1 MNRFRMAVA
10 TLGLVTA
17 ILVPSMR
24 AGETDKE
31 TRMTINGP
39 LQVQD
44 TLLAPGQ
51 YVFRLTEPDISHSV
65 VSIFSA
71 DGTRL
76 EGIVIGWSTYRADAG
91 DEKMF
96 TISQPQ
102 GDQPAKL
109 QTWFYPGDNSGV
121 EFSVKPLASETR
133 HVVKSKQKGQAAD
146 AAGNSSST
154 HN

>member
-1 MNRFRMAVA
+1 MNRFRMTAA
-10 TLGLVTA
+10 ALGLLTA
-17 ILVPSMR
+17 GLVPSVR
-24 AGETDKE
+24 ADESNKE

-51 YVFRLTEPDISHSV
+51 YVFRLTEPDIDHKI
-65 VSIFSA
+65 VSIYNS

-76 EGIVIGWSTYRADAG
+76 EGIVMGWAAYRADAG
-91 DEKMF
+91 DKKLF

-109 QTWFYPGDNSGV
+109 QTWFYPGDNSGL
-121 EFSVKPLASETR
+121 EFSAKKLASETSR
-133 HVVKSKQKGQAAD
+133 VMKSKKKGQTAD
-146 AAGNSSST
+146 AAGDASST
-154 HN
+154 HD